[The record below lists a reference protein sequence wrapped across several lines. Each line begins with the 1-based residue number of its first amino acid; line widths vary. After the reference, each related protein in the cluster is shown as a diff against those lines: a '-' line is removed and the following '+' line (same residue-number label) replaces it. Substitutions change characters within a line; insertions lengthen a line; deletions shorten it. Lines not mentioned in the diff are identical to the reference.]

1 MDTGYDFR
9 ILLKIIL
16 KSYYLLPSNIMQISE
31 TYDERFQKTLP
42 KNYFDTKSLNSL
54 CRQI

>member
-54 CRQI
+54 FRQI